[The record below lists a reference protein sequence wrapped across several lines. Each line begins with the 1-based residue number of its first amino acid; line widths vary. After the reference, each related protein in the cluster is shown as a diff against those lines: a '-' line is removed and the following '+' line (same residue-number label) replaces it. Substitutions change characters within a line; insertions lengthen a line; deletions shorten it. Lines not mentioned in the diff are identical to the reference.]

1 MALSGDLRTRV
12 VEAVIE
18 NGLSRMR
25 RPNGLG

>member
-12 VEAVIE
+12 VEAVIK
-18 NGLSRMR
+18 NGLSRKR